1 MLEPMG
7 TAAADASDSLLE
19 RILRPDSGP
28 EDEARERMLAG
39 TLEQIEDFGVRRFTV
54 DDLARRLG
62 ISRVT
67 IYRRFSKRN
76 RLLEAALMYEL
87 RRLLREIDASVKSCE
102 TLEERL
108 VEGFA
113 SSLMALRGHRLLNRL
128 LRTEPELI
136 LPLLTVGGGPVIAAS
151 REFIAGIAL
160 REGEGEGIEFEQEQL
175 EVLSELLARAVLS
188 FLLTPQSVVSLET
201 PDEARRFARRYLTP
215 VLQTMAD
222 FETKPSTSR
231 GG

>member
-1 MLEPMG
+1 MG
-7 TAAADASDSLLE
+7 TAVSGDATPETLLE
-19 RILRPDSGP
+19 RILSSGDIPDETG
-28 EDEARERMLAG
+28 ERMLAG
-39 TLEQIEDFGVRRFTV
+39 TIEQIEDFGVRRFTI

-67 IYRRFSKRN
+67 IYRRFSKKSG
-76 RLLEAALMYEL
+76 LLEAALMYEL
-87 RRLLREIDASVKSCE
+87 RRLLREIDAGVEGCE

-113 SSLMALRGHRLLNRL
+113 SSLMTLRGHRLLNRL

-160 REGEGEGIEFEQEQL
+160 REGDGIEFDQEQL
-175 EVLSELLARAVLS
+175 DVLSELLARAILS
-188 FLLTPQSVVSLET
+188 FLLTPQSAVSLET
-201 PDEARRFARRYLTP
+201 PEDARRFARRYLAP
-215 VLQTMAD
+215 VLQTMTD
-222 FETKPSTSR
+222 FETKPSTA
-231 GG
+231 GEGE